1 MRDSASARRDPPR
14 TRRMRARAWL
24 VFLGLGI
31 VWGLPYLFIK
41 LAVRELSPW
50 DIAWGRITLAALL
63 LAPLAWRRGTLTAL
77 RTHTAAICAFAL
89 LEFVLPYWLIAASE
103 RWIPSSV
110 AGILISGVPLATVP
124 AARWFGLHEPLG
136 ARRLSGLLG
145 GLLGVAVL
153 LGFGSVTGA
162 RGWIG
167 VAGMAIATL
176 CYATGPMIV
185 QRHLQHVD
193 SLGAL
198 AASLVVASA
207 ALTVPA
213 ALSLPERMPSALALG
228 SVAVLGAVCTAAPML
243 GMFYLIKQAGAA
255 RTAVVTYINP
265 IIAAGL
271 GVIVL
276 HERIGWSGPLG
287 LVLILLSV
295 GLATHRGSPAPA
307 PAAEP
312 GGARHA
318 LPRK

>member
-1 MRDSASARRDPPR
+1 M
-14 TRRMRARAWL
+14 TARAWL

-41 LAVRELSPW
+41 LAVRELSPS

-63 LAPLAWRRGTLTAL
+63 LAPPAWRRGTLTAL

-136 ARRLSGLLG
+136 TRRLSGLLG

-153 LGFGSVTGA
+153 LGFGSVTGT

-167 VAGMAIATL
+167 VACMVFATL

-295 GLATHRGSPAPA
+295 GLATHRSPPA
-307 PAAEP
+307 RALAAEP

-318 LPRK
+318 LPPK